1 MADFQTRAAE
11 LASLTPSNFIFGTAT
26 SSWQIE
32 GSSKTRGSSIW
43 DDFAAAGLIKD
54 GSTADPAC
62 DHIRL
67 LESDLDLLTWLG
79 VDAYRFSISW
89 PRILP
94 AGGDQISAA
103 GIDFYDRLID
113 GLLQRGIKPALTIY
127 HWDLPSE
134 LEAKGGWTWSGITD
148 QFANYTQVLAEK
160 FADRVDMWSTLN
172 EPWVSSFLGYATNIH
187 APGRND
193 AAAGFKSAYYLML
206 AHGKAM
212 EVLRDFKVNM
222 PGIVLNL
229 TSVIGDTEIEP
240 ARSYI
245 DLLQNRFW
253 LNLLAGRGLENELLE
268 NTKHITAWDFVDSA
282 ELDLISKPI
291 DWLGIN
297 YYTPTRISAVSSDK
311 SALGQDLSLYP
322 GTPGK
327 ISFTPLEPRTEMGWE
342 IHAPSL
348 LTTLQQT
355 SSRLPNVPLYITE
368 NGGAFPDKLVAG
380 KVNDQDRVDYYYNH
394 IKTALSA
401 IPSGIDL
408 RGYLAWSLIDNVE
421 WAEGISKRFGIF
433 YNDFTTQQRTP
444 KLSAEF
450 IRAINLARRVN
461 P

>member
-79 VDAYRFSISW
+79 VDAYRFSIAW

-134 LEAKGGWTWSGITD
+134 LEAKGGWTWPGITD

-172 EPWVSSFLGYATNIH
+172 EPWVSAFLGYATNIH
-187 APGRND
+187 APGRNNP
-193 AAAGFKSAYYLML
+193 AAAL
-206 AHGKAM
+206 AHQHP
-212 EVLRDFKVNM
+212 R
-222 PGIVLNL
+222 PGIPFAAL
-229 TSVIGDTEIEP
+229 TSVVAVGEAVPGAGGP
-240 ARSYI
+240 AG
-245 DLLQNRFW
+245 W
-253 LNLLAGRGLENELLE
+253 RG
-268 NTKHITAWDFVDSA
+268 
-282 ELDLISKPI
+282 
-291 DWLGIN
+291 
-297 YYTPTRISAVSSDK
+297 
-311 SALGQDLSLYP
+311 
-322 GTPGK
+322 
-327 ISFTPLEPRTEMGWE
+327 
-342 IHAPSL
+342 
-348 LTTLQQT
+348 
-355 SSRLPNVPLYITE
+355 
-368 NGGAFPDKLVAG
+368 
-380 KVNDQDRVDYYYNH
+380 
-394 IKTALSA
+394 
-401 IPSGIDL
+401 
-408 RGYLAWSLIDNVE
+408 
-421 WAEGISKRFGIF
+421 
-433 YNDFTTQQRTP
+433 
-444 KLSAEF
+444 
-450 IRAINLARRVN
+450 
-461 P
+461 